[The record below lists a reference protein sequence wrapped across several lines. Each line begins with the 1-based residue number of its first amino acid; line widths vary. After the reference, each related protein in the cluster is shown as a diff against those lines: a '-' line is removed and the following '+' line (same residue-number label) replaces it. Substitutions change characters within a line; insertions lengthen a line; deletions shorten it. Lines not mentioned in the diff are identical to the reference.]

1 MPSVAAPATV
11 GVSEIEPPQN
21 AAEDARE
28 EERFMRRV
36 RKFRDQVAD
45 LRRWAEQ
52 RRFSRPSPALDA

>member
-1 MPSVAAPATV
+1 MPSVTAPATV

-52 RRFSRPSPALDA
+52 RRFSRPAPALDA